1 MHADALEQAEELRKA
16 IQEVIPEMIFLLM
29 SLLRSWVRMLGLGCL
44 DGYLYDERK
53 KIKPTMMLK

>member
-44 DGYLYDERK
+44 D
-53 KIKPTMMLK
+53 